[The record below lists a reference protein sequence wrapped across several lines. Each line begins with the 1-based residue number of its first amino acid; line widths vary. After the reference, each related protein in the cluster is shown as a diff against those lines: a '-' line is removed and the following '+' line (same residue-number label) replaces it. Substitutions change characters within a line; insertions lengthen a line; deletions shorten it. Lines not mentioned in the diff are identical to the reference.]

1 MFNEWN
7 HSQTYFTVTNKF
19 ILMVNSKVKYTRDM
33 WKTMSKAFFTARD
46 KGLDVDTCAEV
57 AASKLIKKFGDRFD
71 SVSPAGVRS
80 KCYELKRRGYDYKSD
95 TLIGATT
102 TTKKETTPAKTAKT
116 VEVMDYD
123 AGNVKQVSFKV
134 GDVEITMVF
143 K

>member
-1 MFNEWN
+1 
-7 HSQTYFTVTNKF
+7 
-19 ILMVNSKVKYTRDM
+19 MVSSKVKYTRDM
-33 WKTMSKAFFTARD
+33 WKTMSKAFFTAKD

-57 AASKLIKKFGDRFD
+57 AAGKLIKKFGDRFD
-71 SVSPAGVRS
+71 SISPAGVRA

-95 TLIGATT
+95 TLIGETT
-102 TTKKETTPAKTAKT
+102 TPKKETAPAKTTKT